1 MNLFARL
8 TNNLWLKVLSIVLAL
23 VMSIYVIKVVDPIFT
38 QNFTFPLELQ
48 NLNESLVVS
57 DPHSLPEQIRI
68 KVTGKYSKVRQL
80 PGRRNAIVNL
90 EGLDEPGV
98 YNVNIN
104 APEVGDVQV
113 TYQDISHVRVI
124 LDEKITVT
132 KPIEIDR
139 QGEVDEHYNIGEE
152 NLSHHSVE
160 ITGPRPVVE
169 RISVVQVEPDVSGVT
184 QDIRRTMLPIKLYDK
199 NDFQITNAAL
209 VVRPAQVRYAMELV
223 PIASIKVLKVY
234 PSYQGRLPEDLLLDK
249 LIANPQTIP
258 VDAELVEEGVFAV
271 TTTPIDLTNVTE
283 SFTTTVDLIYPF
295 TIPEGVRL
303 PHDCRV
309 SVQLLSFDEIGAKAI
324 DVELVNKREGFDYIV
339 TPPEIAIRSETLTP
353 LESDDVTDIVASLD
367 VADLGAGEHRLI
379 PQVHL
384 PLGLR
389 QVKIDPESVQVT
401 IIPSGEQQ

>member
-8 TNNLWLKVLSIVLAL
+8 TNNLWLKALSIVLAL
-23 VMSIYVIKVVDPIFT
+23 VMSIYVVKVVDPIFT
-38 QNFTFPLELQ
+38 QTFSFRLETQ
-48 NLNESLVVS
+48 NLSETLVVS
-57 DPHSLPEQIRI
+57 DPHRLPDQIRV

-80 PGRRNAIVNL
+80 PGRQVAYVNL
-90 EGLDEPGV
+90 DGLDEPGV

-104 APEVGDVQV
+104 APEVGDVQI

-124 LDEKITVT
+124 LEEKVTIT

-152 NLSHHSVE
+152 NLSHLSVE
-160 ITGPRPVVE
+160 ITGPRAVVE

-199 NDFQITNAAL
+199 NDFQVNNSAL

-258 VDAELVEEGVFAV
+258 VDAGLVEEGVFAV

-283 SFTTTVDLIYPF
+283 SFTTTVELIYPF
-295 TIPEGVRL
+295 AIPDDVRL
-303 PHDCRV
+303 PKECRV
-309 SVQLLSFDEIGAKAI
+309 SVQLLSFDEIGAKVV
-324 DVELVNKREGFDYIV
+324 DVELVNERDGFDYIL
-339 TPPEIAIRSETLTP
+339 TPPDVAIRSETLTP
-353 LESDDVTDIVASLD
+353 LETEEVTGIVATLN
-367 VADLGAGEHRLI
+367 VAELGAGEYRLI
-379 PQVHL
+379 PQVYL

-401 IIPSGEQQ
+401 IIQSGEQQ